1 MVEWRSGDTAIGMV
15 DANGRVTGVNTGTT
29 TITAASGDIVGTT
42 VDARPAVQTPQVY
55 FQYKNGEI
63 QEVGEDGQFVLE
75 QSDQGRFVL
84 EGSQATPYWKN
95 TVDPTSGTSTF
106 NIFAGTGEVMLNKTG
121 TATGWVIDEGTLYGE
136 EMHIV
141 DFQVK
146 IIPSTIDVLYAYV
159 DGVEMGKTPLALTGS
174 ETKTIVVKGRRAN
187 SQLLVDV
194 PFYAITCTSDS
205 SNVNFG
211 TSTKNTAFNLSG
223 SGSAKI
229 TVSLLNTAVKKQFDV
244 EAAYINVTDMVV
256 TTQDTYFIDDW
267 NPNGNEYTGI
277 YNSGIGQRYDVQ
289 VKPDN
294 ATNRGVTWTSY
305 DPEIAYFKVEHVN
318 GFLPVKAG
326 TARFTVTSNA
336 NPAVKKDVVIR
347 FEYKNKVT
355 AVAVDQSEINL
366 VLSEG
371 TKTLPI
377 TFSPANSTE
386 QRMDWTYSEA
396 GIVQVQ
402 SGIEATN
409 AYKKTNHTIT
419 PLKEGTVTVTGTPW
433 DTTGGA
439 QPVSFT
445 VTVTGQ
451 AVEVDVDALA
461 KAGIESGQSYLSGE
475 AIGKNAYGNEWNI
488 FALARSGVTVSE
500 ENIQAYIKSASGKVA
515 EASFGKKSTDIS
527 RVILAME
534 SIGYDASDVRGV
546 NLYDKL
552 YNYSDQLATMGS
564 NDVAFALIALDAKG
578 TVVPEGAN
586 WSRNRL
592 LETLLTYQDEAGGGF
607 TLGGTGS
614 GSPDMTAMC
623 LTALAPYNDEAH
635 PAVQTA
641 VTKALD
647 YLKTTMDNAAGYGNS
662 NSDAQIITALSA
674 LKLDI
679 AKADHGFTVAGANPI
694 TSLERYRIES
704 GGFKYLLT
712 DQRPNE
718 MATQQ
723 ATYALEAYCRIKAG
737 SVNLYDLSDVQRRQ
751 PAMDEA
757 VQAVIAKIDALPE
770 AADLQ
775 LTDETA
781 LAEAKAAFD
790 ALTTVQK
797 ALVDDAHQTKLSAD
811 VTKMT
816 ELKAAAELAQAKTD
830 AKTALVG
837 YKDQADYRAAEQKE
851 MAEIITAGNTAI
863 DVAANKTDIAA
874 ALKEAR
880 QKLDALKTDAQ
891 YTAEE
896 AKALA
901 DAKTAAIADL
911 TGYKKPADYREAQQ
925 AELTAAI
932 TAGTNAINTAVDQ
945 AGVTQALA
953 DAKTALD
960 AIKTNAQLT
969 EKERQQAMA
978 DAKAAMETAKKN
990 HLTQADLDAA
1000 RAAIDKLDAATQEEM
1015 KADLDSFNT
1024 AVEKAEAER
1033 HQPTLADGTK
1043 VTADGL
1049 TLDYKLVLDTADT
1062 GSAAIAQEANTGMDV
1077 VLPLAIHVEDLKGNT
1092 VDQPITIT
1100 ISADLSAYGDNPT
1113 VKIAHIKDGKLLEN
1127 LAGTYN
1133 GAKKTVTFK
1142 VSSFSDFI
1150 LLAQKAGSTEP
1161 VNPTPG
1167 TPGTDNGNSGSIGA
1181 TGNIKTGITGDTSTV
1196 TGTVIALV
1204 LLAATGAVI
1213 IIARRKHV

>member
-159 DGVEMGKTPLALTGS
+159 DGIEMGKTPLALTGS

-564 NDVAFALIALDAKG
+564 NDVAFALIAFDAKG

-790 ALTTVQK
+790 ALTPAQK
-797 ALVDDAHQTKLSAD
+797 ALVDDAHQTKLNAD
-811 VTKMT
+811 VTKMA
-816 ELKAAAELAQAKTD
+816 ELKVAEELAQAQAD
-830 AKTALVG
+830 AKTALAG
-837 YKDQADYRAAEQKE
+837 YKDQEDYRAAEQKE

-863 DVAANKTDIAA
+863 DATDNKTDIAA
-874 ALKEAR
+874 ALKDAR

-896 AKALA
+896 AKDLA
-901 DAKTAAIADL
+901 DAKTAM
-911 TGYKKPADYREAQQ
+911 
-925 AELTAAI
+925 
-932 TAGTNAINTAVDQ
+932 
-945 AGVTQALA
+945 
-953 DAKTALD
+953 D
-960 AIKTNAQLT
+960 AIKTNVQLT
-969 EKERQQAMA
+969 EEERQQAMA